1 MPSRS
6 RSQNT
11 RREDLPYPFPY
22 NTGLYASV
30 GSLVRTADGNL
41 HHRDI
46 AVHLQWFPLQENGIP
61 PNYHVNHRWDENVD
75 RVLGPIY
82 EHRWTDLDLMI
93 GYCQSSV
100 RTKPAGFYVK
110 NGHWTELDVELVGR
124 LRAWGCPNA
133 VVEVL
138 VGWPNVSPSDEQ
150 LERGNVFLEDELD
163 KIRWACR
170 NCRH

>member
-46 AVHLQWFPLQENGIP
+46 AVHHQWFPLQENGIP
-61 PNYHVNHRWDENVD
+61 PNYNVNHRWDENVD

-82 EHRWTDLDLMI
+82 EHRWSDLELMI
-93 GYCQSSV
+93 NYCQSSV
-100 RTKPAGFYVK
+100 RTKPDGFYVK
-110 NGHWTELDVELVGR
+110 NGHWTESDVELVGR

-150 LERGNVFLEDELD
+150 LERGNAFLEDELD

-170 NCRH
+170 DCRH